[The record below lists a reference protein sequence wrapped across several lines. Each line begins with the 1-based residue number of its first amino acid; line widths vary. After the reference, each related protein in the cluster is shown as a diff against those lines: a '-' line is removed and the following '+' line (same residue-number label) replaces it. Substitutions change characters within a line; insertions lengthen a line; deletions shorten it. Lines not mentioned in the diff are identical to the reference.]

1 MTNKNIKTK
10 KIDKQIGEAI
20 ELQRKIAKKT
30 RKNLAQKLGLSYQQI
45 QNYETGKHRI
55 SASAL
60 YLIANFF
67 KVSINNFFPKK

>member
-1 MTNKNIKTK
+1 MTKTK

-30 RKNLAQKLGLSYQQI
+30 RKNLAEKLGLSYQQI
-45 QNYETGKHRI
+45 QNYESGKHRA
-55 SASAL
+55 SASCL

>member
-1 MTNKNIKTK
+1 MTKTK

-30 RKNLAQKLGLSYQQI
+30 RKNLAEKLGLSYQQI
-45 QNYETGKHRI
+45 QNYESGKHRV
-55 SASAL
+55 SASCL
-60 YLIANFF
+60 YLISNFF